1 MATTE
6 KEFIDLMQTELI
18 ALEDINE
25 NLKALKDEAKE
36 AGFDGTML
44 VTVAKALVKDKLTE
58 LQEKS
63 QSVVDLLQK
72 L

>member
-1 MATTE
+1 MAQTE

-25 NLKALKDEAKE
+25 NLKTLKDEAKE
-36 AGFDGTML
+36 AGFDGAML

-63 QSVVDLLQK
+63 QGVVDLLQK